1 MNDNKILLNEI
12 QQIKNSI
19 SSIERNGSS
28 IGGWLPKKAVMRF
41 FDYGDSQM
49 KTLEDNKILVVSKIG
64 RRKFYSI
71 ESIVNLME
79 KNMK

>member
-1 MNDNKILLNEI
+1 MIDDKQLMREIKLIKQSLDN
-12 QQIKNSI
+12 
-19 SSIERNGSS
+19 IERNGSS

-49 KTLEDNKILVVSKIG
+49 KTLEDNNILVVSKIG

-71 ESIVNLME
+71 ESIVSLME

>member
-1 MNDNKILLNEI
+1 MVDDKQLMSEI
-12 QQIKNSI
+12 KLIKQSLDK
-19 SSIERNGSS
+19 IERNGSS

-71 ESIVNLME
+71 DSIVSLME